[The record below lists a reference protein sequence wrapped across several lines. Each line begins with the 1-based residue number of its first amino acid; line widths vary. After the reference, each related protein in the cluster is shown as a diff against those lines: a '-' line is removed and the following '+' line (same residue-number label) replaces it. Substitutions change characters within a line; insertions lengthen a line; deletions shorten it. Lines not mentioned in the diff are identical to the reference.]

1 MDSNLNNKNMNSIKI
16 LATCGILLFGTLLI
30 MSFTNKPTPPNP
42 ASIYRITSYD
52 GITLYSYGE
61 YVIVKTDNSVS
72 ISK

>member
-1 MDSNLNNKNMNSIKI
+1 MNSVKVF
-16 LATCGILLFGTLLI
+16 ATCAILIFGSFLVMSIL
-30 MSFTNKPTPPNP
+30 MSFTNPQPTPPNP
-42 ASIYRITSYD
+42 ANVYRITSYD